1 MEMLKKK
8 LIRICESFGV
18 PRYDIPS
25 NLTFFDEKIS
35 KVESDL
41 KEIRSVKNYFII
53 IL

>member
-25 NLTFFDEKIS
+25 NLTNFDEKINQ
-35 KVESDL
+35 VESNL
-41 KEIRSVKNYFII
+41 KEILSVI
-53 IL
+53 